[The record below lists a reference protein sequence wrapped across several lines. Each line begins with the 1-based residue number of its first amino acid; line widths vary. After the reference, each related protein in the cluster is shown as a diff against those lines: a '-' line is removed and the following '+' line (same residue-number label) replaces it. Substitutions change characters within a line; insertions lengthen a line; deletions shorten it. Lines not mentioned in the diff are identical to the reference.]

1 MESNTNPQ
9 ALIGADQSKG
19 MAFDLGS
26 LLNYLQRVED
36 KRKPKGLRY
45 PLATILVLIIL
56 AKLCGQDK
64 PSGIAEWA
72 QNRTQMLAA
81 ALKLKRKKMP
91 HHSTYRRILEECLYA
106 EQLQQLSSEYLLS
119 RPKAGRSVIVA
130 LDGKTVRGTIDA
142 PTESGVHL
150 LAVYLPEEGLVLAQ
164 VAVDSK
170 ENEIAA
176 APRVLEMVDLRG
188 KVLVGDAMH
197 TQRKLSIQVVLA
209 GGDYVWTVKGNQHN
223 LHWDLHKLFEETQPI
238 PGTGELP
245 KDFRM
250 AKTVNKGHGRIEE
263 RCLTASSLLKDYVD
277 WPYLEQV
284 FKLERRFTYLK
295 SGKIMREVRYG
306 ITSLPAERASPKR
319 LLHIVRS
326 LWGMENGLHY
336 RRDATLQEDRTR
348 LTRGNAG
355 QVMAVINNLV
365 LGLLALKGYS
375 NVASARRWFDAQP
388 LQALRL
394 ITLL

>member
-1 MESNTNPQ
+1 MESNTHSHTHTEQ
-9 ALIGADQSKG
+9 EQSEG
-19 MAFDLGS
+19 YAIDLGS
-26 LLNYLQRVED
+26 LFSYLQRVHD

-72 QNRTQMLAA
+72 QNRRQLLAE
-81 ALKLKRKKMP
+81 ALKLKRERMP
-91 HHSTYRRILEECLYA
+91 HHSTYRRILEECVDGQ
-106 EQLQQLSSEYLLS
+106 QLQQLSSEYLLS
-119 RPKAGRSVIVA
+119 QPKAGRSVIVA
-130 LDGKTVRGTIDA
+130 LDGKTVRGTIDTQQT
-142 PTESGVHL
+142 PGVHL
-150 LAVYLPEEGLVLAQ
+150 LAVYLPEEGMVLAQ
-164 VAVDSK
+164 VAVDRK
-170 ENEIAA
+170 ENEIVA

-188 KVLVGDAMH
+188 KVVVGDAMH
-197 TQRKLSIQVVLA
+197 TQRKLSMQIVVA
-209 GGDYVWTVKGNQHN
+209 GGDYVWSVKDNQPN
-223 LHWDLHKLFEETQPI
+223 LLWDLQKLFEPTLPI

-245 KDFRM
+245 KDFRT
-250 AKTVNKGHGRIEE
+250 AKTVNKSHGRIEE
-263 RCLTASSLLKDYVD
+263 RSLTASSLLKDYVD

-295 SGKIMREVRYG
+295 SGKIMQEERYG

-348 LTRGNAG
+348 LTRGDAG

-365 LGLLALKGYS
+365 LGLLAQKGYR
-375 NVASARRWFDAQP
+375 NVASARRLLDAQP
-388 LQALRL
+388 LQALGL

>member
-1 MESNTNPQ
+1 MECNTNPD
-9 ALIGADQSKG
+9 ALIGAGQFEG
-19 MAFDLGS
+19 LVFDFGS
-26 LLNYLQRVED
+26 LFSYLQRVQD

-45 PLATILVLIIL
+45 PLAAILALIIL

-72 QNRTQMLAA
+72 QNRTQQLVE
-81 ALKLKRKKMP
+81 ALKLKWKKMP
-91 HHSTYRRILEECLYA
+91 HHSTYRRIMEECLDG

-119 RPKAGRSVIVA
+119 QPKAGRSVIVA
-130 LDGKTVRGTIDA
+130 LDGKTVRGTIDTQQT
-142 PTESGVHL
+142 PGVHL

-164 VAVDSK
+164 VAVGSK
-170 ENEIAA
+170 ENEIVA

-188 KVLVGDAMH
+188 KVVVGDAMH
-197 TQRKLSIQVVLA
+197 TQRKLSMQIVLA
-209 GGDYVWTVKGNQHN
+209 GGDYVWSVKDNQPN
-223 LHWDLHKLFEETQPI
+223 LLWDLQKLFEITQPI

-245 KDFRM
+245 TDFRT
-250 AKTVNKGHGRIEE
+250 AKTVNKNHGRIEE
-263 RCLTASSLLKDYVD
+263 RTLTTSSLLKDYVD

-295 SGKIMREVRYG
+295 SGKTMHEVRYG
-306 ITSLPAERASPKR
+306 ITSLPAERASPQR
-319 LLHIVRS
+319 LLYIVRS

-336 RRDATLQEDRTR
+336 RRDTTLQEDRTR

-355 QVMAVINNLV
+355 QIMAVINNLV
-365 LGLLALKGYS
+365 LGLLAQKGYR
-375 NVASARRWFDAQP
+375 NVASARRFFDAQP
-388 LQALRL
+388 LQALGL